1 MQNPRLA
8 TRYAKSLIDLATEQN
23 ILDTVHADMALV
35 QGICKINGEFVSL
48 LRSPIV
54 ASDKKESIIT
64 AVLQGKTTE
73 LTGLFI
79 KLLVAK
85 GREGNL
91 PEIANAYI
99 EQYNV
104 IKNIKTIKLTTAQ
117 EVSEEVK
124 SSIVAKIKG
133 SDNYSI
139 NLETAVDESLIG
151 GFVVEVGG
159 NIVDASILRD
169 LNDIKKQFLNNDFIQ
184 NIR

>member
-8 TRYAKSLIDLATEQN
+8 ARYAKSLIDLAIEQN
-23 ILDTVHADMALV
+23 CLDAVQADMALV
-35 QGICKINGEFVSL
+35 QQICKGNADFVSL

-54 ASDKKESIIT
+54 ASDKKENIIN
-64 AVLQGKTTE
+64 AILQGKVTG
-73 LTGLFI
+73 LTGQFT
-79 KLLVAK
+79 KLLAAK

-91 PEIANAYI
+91 PEIATAYT
-99 EQYNV
+99 EQYNTL
-104 IKNIKTIKLTTAQ
+104 KNIRTIKLTTAGPI
-117 EVSEEVK
+117 SDDVK
-124 SSIVAKIKG
+124 NNIVAKVKG
-133 SDNYSI
+133 NDTYDI

-169 LNDIKKQFLNNDFIQ
+169 LNDIKKQFLKNDFIQ